1 MPSTSRESPTG
12 PPPPPSAAPSTGSSV
27 SEELALL
34 LARCGPGDL
43 SADQLA
49 GLQRQLGQ
57 QAPVM
62 GSNHDGPAVRR
73 PSGERTVSFR
83 PRSIL
88 VVIGVLVAVAAAVI
102 FIYRTSSGL
111 TLIAISVFL
120 ALALNPAVEF
130 FLRRGL
136 KRHWAVVAVYL
147 AALAV
152 LALLVLVFL
161 PPLVEQLSNLAH
173 AAPGFVT
180 KLSQGGGPAGV
191 LERRYQVVERIQAA
205 TNGNGFATWTAA
217 ALSGLDVIRRI
228 ATSFIGTILIAFLT
242 LFMLLEGPAWRRRL
256 NDLLPGH
263 TRAAAE
269 RIGSGV
275 YKAVGGFVTG
285 NLLASL
291 AGGVVATILLLV
303 TGVPYALPLG
313 LFVVVVEL
321 IPYIGPAVATVVLPG
336 VALLTQGLVPAI
348 VVLGVL
354 LAYHV
359 IEGHTLRP
367 LIYGRALEL
376 SPLAVLI
383 AIVLGTELAGILGAL
398 AAIPVAGAIQVTI
411 VELLRHRGDVD
422 PSAPAVSG

>member
-1 MPSTSRESPTG
+1 MPTSPPASSRPGRTTQPVTSAGRVSGAIPADVAGRLPHEQGSFPPTG
-12 PPPPPSAAPSTGSSV
+12 LRYPAA
-27 SEELALL
+27 
-34 LARCGPGDL
+34 
-43 SADQLA
+43 
-49 GLQRQLGQ
+49 
-57 QAPVM
+57 
-62 GSNHDGPAVRR
+62 
-73 PSGERTVSFR
+73 ERTVSFR

-88 VVIGVLVAVAAAVI
+88 VVLGVLMAVAAAVGFI
-102 FIYRTSSGL
+102 FLTSSRL

-147 AALAV
+147 AALAL
-152 LALLVLVFL
+152 LALLVLVFI
-161 PPLVEQLSNLAH
+161 PPLVAQIANLAH

-180 KLSQGGGPAGV
+180 KLSEGNGPAGV

-205 TNGNGFATWTAA
+205 TNGNGLSSWTAA
-217 ALSGLDVIRRI
+217 ALSGLDVIKRI
-228 ATSFIGTILIAFLT
+228 ATSFVGTILIAFLT

-256 NDLLPGH
+256 TDLLPDRN
-263 TRAAAE
+263 RASLE

-275 YKAVGGFVTG
+275 YQAVGGFVTG

-291 AGGVVATILLLV
+291 AGGVVATVLLLI

-313 LFVVVVEL
+313 LFVVIVEL
-321 IPYIGPAVATVVLPG
+321 IPYIGPAIATVVLPV
-336 VALLTQGLVPAI
+336 VALLTEGLVPALI
-348 VVLGVL
+348 VLGVL
-354 LAYHV
+354 LAYHI

-367 LIYGRALEL
+367 LIYGRALKL

-398 AAIPVAGAIQVTI
+398 AAIPVAGAIQVT
-411 VELLRHRGDVD
+411 VAEVLRQRRDAAGQPLPVAGSD
-422 PSAPAVSG
+422 G